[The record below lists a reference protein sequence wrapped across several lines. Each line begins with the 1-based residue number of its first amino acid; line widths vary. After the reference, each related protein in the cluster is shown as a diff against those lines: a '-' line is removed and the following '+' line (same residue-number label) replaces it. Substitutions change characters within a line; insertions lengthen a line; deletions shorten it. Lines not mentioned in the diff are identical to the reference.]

1 LPSAVLSLPDCT
13 VQFGAGGVMRMSDCG
28 HLRGT
33 RGWQAGHALARSTT
47 QQQKEHSTDWIKTQR
62 KEERDEGRDGRRRM
76 EGGMGRG
83 KKEGG
88 KEEEGERDL
97 TSDTES
103 RTFGASDDD
112 DDALAI

>member
-1 LPSAVLSLPDCT
+1 
-13 VQFGAGGVMRMSDCG
+13 
-28 HLRGT
+28 
-33 RGWQAGHALARSTT
+33 
-47 QQQKEHSTDWIKTQR
+47 
-62 KEERDEGRDGRRRM
+62 M